1 MRPDPA
7 LMDFFTD
14 AFQWHDKFL
23 PPLAQQNGLLL
34 LSETDLFMLGSPG
47 VRAIDPLLRERVS
60 LASHCEAV
68 GMPALLAEMLHALEA
83 LVRQGLARPVRADDA
98 ARHVVPD
105 FSLRPAHVL
114 VSEGVG
120 AILLSEAV
128 AHDAAIAWARAAAG
142 DATNLAVVFCDD
154 YLDPRLGPIDA
165 RQRAAKRAWLL
176 VKPTGEQALVGPM
189 FTPDA
194 AVATACW
201 HCLSHRLLRNRPARA
216 WWQGRQGGETI
227 AMPVRADEVFV
238 SQRLQQLLPLAQDI
252 VMRAG
257 QALWTLDPAQP
268 HAVVARPQ
276 CPQCGNAELM
286 AHRQRQ
292 PITLALSPFTA
303 RSDGGWRTMPA
314 SATLERLAPH
324 VDPLCGIVTQVV
336 PVGAQAEDALT
347 VYRSELFRT
356 PNLHGDLSAGGLVQ
370 VCLGKGMSTEQ
381 SRASALCE
389 AVERYAAFYQGDE
402 ARVIAAASALDAR
415 CIPPQEL
422 ARFSARQ
429 RAQPDANMPPHA
441 VAAPALSAHDPAWWA
456 PAWSLTF
463 NERCYL
469 PLSFCHAN
477 APAESQRHAIW
488 TSNGSAAGNT
498 LEEAI
503 LQGFLELVERDA
515 AAIWWYGRI
524 QRPAVDLGQLT
535 AESLARIERSLGAPW
550 HYWVLDITHDFGIPV
565 SAAVGRHRV
574 TGDWAIGFGCS
585 PDPVLACERAL
596 TEMGQLIAAG
606 KTLSV
611 APSGDEEGVPR
622 FLMPAERR
630 DAAPTRSP
638 TVAAHAD
645 IAEEINRCV
654 GIASA
659 LGMETVVLD
668 CSRPDIPLRTV
679 KVVVPGLCHIW
690 PELGNERLYQ
700 VPVAMGW
707 RKTPLQEGELNPL
720 ALYV

>member
-1 MRPDPA
+1 
-7 LMDFFTD
+7 MDFFTD

-47 VRAIDPLLRERVS
+47 VHAIDPLLRDRVS
-60 LASHCEAV
+60 LASHCEAE

-83 LVRQGLARPVRADDA
+83 LVRQGLARPVRTDDA
-98 ARHVVPD
+98 VRHVVPD
-105 FSLRPAHVL
+105 FSLPPVHVP
-114 VSEGVG
+114 VSEGVD

-142 DATNLAVVFCDD
+142 DTTNLTVVFCDD
-154 YLDPRLGPIDA
+154 YLDPRLGLIDA

-176 VKPTGEQALVGPM
+176 VKPTGEQAMVGPM

-194 AVATACW
+194 VEVTACW
-201 HCLSHRLLRNRPARA
+201 HCLSHRLLRNKPARA

-227 AMPVRADEVFV
+227 AMSVRADEAFV
-238 SQRLQQLLPLAQDI
+238 GERLQQLLPLAQDI
-252 VMRAG
+252 LTRAA
-257 QALWTLDPAQP
+257 QALWTLDPMQP

-276 CPQCGNAELM
+276 CPQCGDAELM

-292 PITLALSPFTA
+292 PITLAPSPFTA

-347 VYRSELFRT
+347 VYRSELFKT

-402 ARVIAAASALDAR
+402 ARVIAPASALNAR
-415 CIPPQEL
+415 CIPLQDL

-441 VAAPALSAHDPAWWA
+441 VAAPALAAHESAWWA
-456 PAWSLTF
+456 PAWSLTS

-524 QRPAVDLGQLT
+524 QRPAVDLGQLA

-585 PDPVLACERAL
+585 PDAVLACERAL

-622 FLMPAERR
+622 FLTPAEQGN
-630 DAAPTRSP
+630 AVPMRSP
-638 TVAAHAD
+638 AAAAHAD
-645 IAEEINRCV
+645 IAAEIGRCV

-707 RKTPLQEGELNPL
+707 RKTPLQEGELNPV